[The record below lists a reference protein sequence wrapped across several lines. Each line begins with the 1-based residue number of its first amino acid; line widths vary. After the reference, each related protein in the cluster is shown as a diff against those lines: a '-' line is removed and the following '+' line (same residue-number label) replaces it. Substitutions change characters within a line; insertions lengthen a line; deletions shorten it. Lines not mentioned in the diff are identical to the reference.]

1 MTCVAEKRACAL
13 RANPLSNHQSPKILF
28 PGPLIQPVNS
38 SETKIKRPTYYR
50 YCKAILGF
58 TVLVL
63 VFLFFVFFYW
73 WIRVRHFHISH
84 NAPYLPPTPKTML
97 LQNFFLWGGWANKV
111 HYGQSQGISVTPLFA
126 VVLGTTV
133 GRDAMIGQ
141 LIQETKF
148 KVLLMF
154 DHQSFHI
161 GSRRLH

>member
-1 MTCVAEKRACAL
+1 MDTSTPQCT
-13 RANPLSNHQSPKILF
+13 LF
-28 PGPLIQPVNS
+28 APHPENNAS
-38 SETKIKRPTYYR
+38 AK
-50 YCKAILGF
+50 
-58 TVLVL
+58 
-63 VFLFFVFFYW
+63 FFV
-73 WIRVRHFHISH
+73 
-84 NAPYLPPTPKTML
+84 
-97 LQNFFLWGGWANKV
+97 GGGGSGGANKV

-133 GRDAMIGQ
+133 GRDAVIGQ

>member
-1 MTCVAEKRACAL
+1 M
-13 RANPLSNHQSPKILF
+13 
-28 PGPLIQPVNS
+28 
-38 SETKIKRPTYYR
+38 
-50 YCKAILGF
+50 
-58 TVLVL
+58 
-63 VFLFFVFFYW
+63 
-73 WIRVRHFHISH
+73 SH
-84 NAPYLPPTPKTML
+84 NAPYLPRTPKTML
-97 LQNFFLWGGWANKV
+97 LQNFFLGGGGGGRPNKV

-133 GRDAMIGQ
+133 GRDAVIGQ

>member
-1 MTCVAEKRACAL
+1 M
-13 RANPLSNHQSPKILF
+13 
-28 PGPLIQPVNS
+28 
-38 SETKIKRPTYYR
+38 
-50 YCKAILGF
+50 
-58 TVLVL
+58 
-63 VFLFFVFFYW
+63 
-73 WIRVRHFHISH
+73 SH

-97 LQNFFLWGGWANKV
+97 LQNFFFWRGGGGGLANKV

-133 GRDAMIGQ
+133 GRDAVIGQ

-161 GSRRLH
+161 CSQRLH

>member
-1 MTCVAEKRACAL
+1 
-13 RANPLSNHQSPKILF
+13 
-28 PGPLIQPVNS
+28 
-38 SETKIKRPTYYR
+38 
-50 YCKAILGF
+50 
-58 TVLVL
+58 
-63 VFLFFVFFYW
+63 
-73 WIRVRHFHISH
+73 
-84 NAPYLPPTPKTML
+84 ML
-97 LQNFFLWGGWANKV
+97 LQNFFFGGGGAGGGWANKV

-133 GRDAMIGQ
+133 GRDAVIGQ